1 MAKKILLA
9 DDSITIQKVIMITL
23 ASEDYELIIVG
34 DGDSAVSKARELKP
48 DLVLADV
55 AMPGKNGYEV
65 CTAIK
70 NDDALKNTPVLLLAG
85 TFEPLNREEA
95 AKAGADDSIVKPFES
110 QELIDKVRDLIKK
123 GETGAGAPQVQQ
135 LRPEAEKK
143 PGPSAGVE
151 DIWEAGD
158 FLGFTEEAEVKVDIK
173 DVGAPDLDFLEGGVF
188 ETGRPH
194 KEDTFSP
201 DHGFMDLEFKEE
213 EAKPLEG
220 SATDFEIESFD
231 RGFSGFGTLEPEKKI
246 EEKKP
251 EEIKIEEKK
260 EAVPSFDTSAFEGFK
275 DNAFEPP
282 SFTFDEIKSPSFDS
296 GRPDAPW
303 AQSAD
308 KASDDQ
314 KGAFVEPDII
324 EMPQEV
330 EAIPEQVVE
339 PQVVVPVA
347 QWRIEQP
354 ARAEVSSDAVER
366 GAEARVSEVIEK
378 VAARVEER
386 ITQVSAALEK
396 AEAQMNR
403 AIDSVTGRAEEN
415 LRAGLASAFQKADGQ
430 VAQIVEGAAGKAD
443 AQVARLVEGAAQRA
457 DGQVARIVEGVTQRA
472 EQRVREEISA
482 TLNRLTPPR
491 EAVED
496 IIRKTAREVVE
507 KVVWEVIPEMAENLI
522 KAEIAR
528 FKEALTRTK

>member
-34 DGDSAVSKARELKP
+34 DGDSAVSKARELRP

-70 NDDALKNTPVLLLAG
+70 NDVALKNIPVLLLAG

-95 AKAGADDSIVKPFES
+95 AKAGADDSIIKPFES

-123 GETGAGAPQVQQ
+123 GETGAGAPQAQQ
-135 LRPEAEKK
+135 LSPAAEKK
-143 PGPSAGVE
+143 PVPGVE

-158 FLGFTEEAEVKVDIK
+158 FLGFTEEVEAKVDMK

-220 SATDFEIESFD
+220 PAPDFEIESFD
-231 RGFSGFGTLEPEKKI
+231 RGFSGFGGLEPEKKI
-246 EEKKP
+246 EEKKT
-251 EEIKIEEKK
+251 EEIKIEDKK
-260 EAVPSFDTSAFEGFK
+260 EAVPSFDTSAFEPFK

-282 SFTFDEIKSPSFDS
+282 SFNFDEIKSPSFEG

-303 AQSAD
+303 AQGAD
-308 KASDDQ
+308 RASDDQ

-330 EAIPEQVVE
+330 EAIPEPVVE
-339 PQVVVPVA
+339 PQVVVPIA
-347 QWRIEQP
+347 PWRIETP
-354 ARAEVSSDAVER
+354 ARTEVSSDAVER
-366 GAEARVSEVIEK
+366 GAEAKVSEVIEK

-430 VAQIVEGAAGKAD
+430 VAQIVEGAAQKAD
-443 AQVARLVEGAAQRA
+443 AQVAQIAEGAAQRA
-457 DGQVARIVEGVTQRA
+457 DGQIARIVEGVTQRA

-507 KVVWEVIPEMAENLI
+507 QVVWEVIPEMAENLI

-528 FKEALTRTK
+528 FKEALVKTK

>member
-34 DGDSAVSKARELKP
+34 DGDSAVSKARELRP

-70 NDDALKNTPVLLLAG
+70 NDAALKNIPVLLLAG

-123 GETGAGAPQVQQ
+123 GEIGAGAPQVQQ
-135 LRPEAEKK
+135 LRPAVEKK
-143 PGPSAGVE
+143 PAPGVE

-213 EAKPLEG
+213 EAKPSEVP
-220 SATDFEIESFD
+220 APDFGIESFD
-231 RGFSGFGTLEPEKKI
+231 RGFSGFGALEPEKKI

-251 EEIKIEEKK
+251 EEIKIEDKK

-282 SFTFDEIKSPSFDS
+282 PFNFDEIKSPSFES
-296 GRPDAPW
+296 GRSDVPW

-308 KASDDQ
+308 RASDDQ
-314 KGAFVEPDII
+314 KGALAEPDII

-330 EAIPEQVVE
+330 EAIPEPVVE

-347 QWRIEQP
+347 QWRIEPP
-354 ARAEVSSDAVER
+354 ARTELSSDAVER
-366 GAEARVSEVIEK
+366 GAEAKVSEVIEK
-378 VAARVEER
+378 IAARVEER

-403 AIDSVTGRAEEN
+403 AIDSVTGRAEED
-415 LRAGLASAFQKADGQ
+415 LRAGLSSAFQKADGQ
-430 VAQIVEGAAGKAD
+430 VAQIVEGVAQKAD
-443 AQVARLVEGAAQRA
+443 AQVS
-457 DGQVARIVEGVTQRA
+457 RIVEGVTQRA

-491 EAVED
+491 ETVED

-528 FKEALTRTK
+528 FKEALVKMK